1 MHVCVRYGSEKCGMD
16 IASEWEK
23 MCTVLGSSGTVIKRV
38 VHENFFFL
46 KKRQDLCHSLR
57 REDYSLKVTKY

>member
-23 MCTVLGSSGTVIKRV
+23 CVQFWGQV
-38 VHENFFFL
+38 VQL
-46 KKRQDLCHSLR
+46 
-57 REDYSLKVTKY
+57 